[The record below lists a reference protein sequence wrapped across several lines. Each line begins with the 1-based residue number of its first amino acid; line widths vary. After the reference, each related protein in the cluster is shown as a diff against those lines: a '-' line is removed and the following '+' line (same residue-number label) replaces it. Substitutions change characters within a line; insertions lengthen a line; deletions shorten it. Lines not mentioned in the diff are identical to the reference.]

1 MGRVETFEGVR
12 ADALPEEMRVR
23 LGLGADDLVDVK
35 VTARIVPP
43 KKDVE
48 ALRRTIADVQAL
60 AAGSDV
66 TAANCSDFL
75 YDEDG
80 LPA

>member
-1 MGRVETFEGVR
+1 MGKVETFEGVR

-23 LGLGADDLVDVK
+23 LELDADDLVDVK
-35 VTARIVPP
+35 VTARTVAP
-43 KKDVE
+43 KQDVE
-48 ALRRTIADVQAL
+48 ALHLAIARAQAL
-60 AAGSDV
+60 AAGVRATSRDC
-66 TAANCSDFL
+66 TDFL